1 MSVDNGERAP
11 VVLFGYN
18 RPRHL
23 QECISS
29 LRRNAEA
36 LKTRLC
42 CFLDG
47 PRSHE
52 DIRAVEE
59 VRKSAREAEGFL
71 QVTVVERDTNLG
83 LSRNIIDGI
92 TQVMAAHDTVI
103 VVEDDL
109 VVSPG
114 FLRYMNQALSLYRT
128 FPGVFSVGAY
138 NYPRGMFR
146 VPRDFPYDAF
156 FVPRHMCW
164 GWGTWRDRWEK
175 ADWQVRD
182 YPALRRSDWWRRAFR
197 DVGVDLPGMLDE
209 QMRGQVDSWAIRWAY
224 THFTHRAVCLL
235 PVESLVN
242 NMGVDGSGVHMK
254 ASSRYFHQSLNSR
267 RAVRFPPLVYV
278 DPRIARMYRNAG
290 RRSVPVRAA
299 GLALRT
305 AEKVL
310 AGAGLPAALDQ
321 LKNVL
326 RVGGKRSSARVP
338 QLALGPKAPQS
349 ADGEHAGGNGG
360 LHVSV
365 GIPQVEK

>member
-1 MSVDNGERAP
+1 
-11 VVLFGYN
+11 
-18 RPRHL
+18 
-23 QECISS
+23 
-29 LRRNAEA
+29 
-36 LKTRLC
+36 
-42 CFLDG
+42 
-47 PRSHE
+47 
-52 DIRAVEE
+52 
-59 VRKSAREAEGFL
+59 
-71 QVTVVERDTNLG
+71 
-83 LSRNIIDGI
+83 
-92 TQVMAAHDTVI
+92 
-103 VVEDDL
+103 
-109 VVSPG
+109 
-114 FLRYMNQALSLYRT
+114 MNQALSLYRT

-146 VPRDFPYDAF
+146 VCQDFPYDAF

-164 GWGTWRDRWEK
+164 GWGTWRQAARK
-175 ADWQVRD
+175 PTGRSGIT
-182 YPALRRSDWWRRAFR
+182 RRS
-197 DVGVDLPGMLDE
+197 VGATGGGAPSGMSELTFPGMLDE

-299 GLALRT
+299 GLALST

-349 ADGEHAGGNGG
+349 ADGEHPGGNGG